1 MGSFGNRVFGM
12 TLEPLHP
19 IQIER
24 FRAMTPTEKF
34 GIARGLLATARRVR
48 RAAIQRVHPDWNS
61 DEVERELARETACAR
76 T

>member
-1 MGSFGNRVFGM
+1 MN
-12 TLEPLHP
+12 LEPLHP

-34 GIARGLLATARRVR
+34 AVARGLLATARKVR
-48 RAAIQRVHPDWNS
+48 REGIRRVHPDW
-61 DEVERELARETACAR
+61 DADAVERELARETACAR